1 MAENQKVLI
10 AVLTEDQDDVELI
23 NRALRDGGHPAHCH
37 WVKNR
42 EDFNQV
48 LGDNR
53 IELIIQN
60 CDKYKD
66 AVRQVVKQRD
76 VYQPEVPVLAIQH
89 RVEEAQ
95 ILDAM
100 KQGACDLVSTQNRER
115 LHAVATR
122 EMRAYRVEC
131 ALNSTLQSATTYRKQ
146 LFDYMEGSSSAIAYV
161 QEGIITSANR
171 SWLELFKV
179 ANKDDVIGMPLMD
192 NFEEESQA
200 AVKGAII
207 ATTKKKWQIGEKLVA
222 KSRLGET
229 DPQTLQLDF
238 QLAEFDD
245 GPYVQI
251 RIAPT
256 VQIAEEPTKLV
267 HDALQ
272 RDPTTLFFH
281 RAQFIERIT
290 KRLARKP
297 GSGLHIL
304 AYIKPDNFSQ
314 VSAKVGLIASE
325 EVLAQFAEEIRKRLH
340 PRDVAGRFEGTVI
353 MTLLERGN
361 ERDAEAWAQQLVKHI
376 SEFEFKVDGQEVSLT
391 CTIGVCAV
399 SGVFENMDELISA
412 VSSTHDL
419 AKRAGGN
426 TVSLNESEEEDT
438 KLKRHDA
445 IWVKRIKSAL
455 SENRFRLAQLPV
467 AGLRSDTNGMYDMLV
482 RMEDE
487 QGDSVLP
494 SEFLPAA
501 ERNNLMKTIDRWII
515 SAAIEF
521 CSVQDATRVFVR
533 ISQPSLQDLSLL
545 DWVESEFK
553 RQGVDPDRMCIQVA
567 EEKAAQFVK
576 QLKGVT
582 ERFRKVG
589 IRFALEHYGIN
600 KNRFQILDILK
611 PDYIKIDG
619 ELMHSLMTDTSI
631 QDGVRRI
638 VSAANQ
644 RKIETIAERVEN
656 ANEMAVLFQ
665 IGIHY
670 MQGHY
675 VQEPEVVL
683 QEQADVVRTSLEAI
697 ASR

>member
-76 VYQPEVPVLAIQH
+76 IYQPEVPVLAIQH